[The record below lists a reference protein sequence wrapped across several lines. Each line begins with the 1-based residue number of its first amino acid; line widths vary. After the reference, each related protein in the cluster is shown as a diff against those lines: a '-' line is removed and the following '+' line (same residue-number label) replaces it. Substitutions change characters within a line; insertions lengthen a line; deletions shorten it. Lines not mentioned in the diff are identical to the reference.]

1 MKSVYCGMLR
11 REPNG
16 HWYYGERLI
25 GIDGEPIS
33 GALELA
39 LVDEAEAPAPAL
51 PENRPPPQQLSI
63 DWPVEAPV
71 IAIDE
76 GESLAKAHRQVWS
89 ELDRGVWCPCCQ
101 RNARRYARRFHAE
114 MAAFLVRLVKAH
126 EAERRWYHL
135 REILPGGQDS
145 PKAST
150 DGSYLTLWG
159 LVKRHADRTGF
170 YQPTPAGNAF
180 VRGRTTVPRIAWV
193 YDGRATHFSKEM
205 VTIRQA
211 LEDNFNLLNM
221 LGDREGPGGER

>member
-1 MKSVYCGMLR
+1 MKTSYCGMLR

-25 GIDGEPIS
+25 GIDGEPIP

-39 LVDEAEAPAPAL
+39 LVDEADAPAAEP
-51 PENRPPPQQLSI
+51 PTSRPPPQQLSL

-76 GESLAKAHRQVWS
+76 DESLAKAHRQVWAN
-89 ELDRGVWCPCCQ
+89 LDEGTWCPCCQ
-101 RNARRYARRFHAE
+101 RQARRYPRRLHAE
-114 MAAFLVRLVKAH
+114 MASFLVRLVRAH
-126 EAERRWYHL
+126 DRQRRWYHL
-135 REILPGGQDS
+135 REVLPGGQES

-150 DGSYLTLWG
+150 DGAYLTLWG

-170 YQPTPAGNAF
+170 YQPTPAGVAF
-180 VRGRTTVPRIAWV
+180 VRGRTSVPRTAWV

-205 VTIRQA
+205 VTIRQT
-211 LEDNFNLLNM
+211 LEDDFNLLAM
-221 LGDREGPGGER
+221 LGDRAGPGGDR